1 MKIGILEAVTMP
13 DSLQRYGS
21 FVDLFANLLD
31 AEKEGYELERYFVID
46 EEFPS
51 SVSSCEAY
59 LITGSTHDA
68 YADIPWINTLK
79 QLVRDIHASGRP
91 LIGVCFGH
99 QLIAEALGGKVEKYI
114 GGWGVGRHQY
124 EFHQT
129 PVGPRCEQNSL
140 TMNAFHQDQIIR
152 LPAGAE
158 VFASSEF
165 CQYAGV
171 AYGNNT
177 LSVQAHPEFTIEFE
191 TDLTADKVAAVVPQH
206 VRDKALADLRSSGAQ
221 VDNAIVSRIMKDLLN
236 TARTRSCKSPSLPLK
251 R

>member
-13 DSLQRYGS
+13 ESLKRYGS

-31 AEKEGYELERYFVID
+31 AEKEGYELERYFVTD
-46 EEFPS
+46 EHFPS
-51 SVSSCEAY
+51 SVSSCDAY

-79 QLVRDIHASGRP
+79 QLAKDIHASGRP

-99 QLIAEALGGKVEKYI
+99 QLIAEALGGRVEKHT

-129 PVGPRCEQNSL
+129 PSGPRCEQDSL
-140 TMNAFHQDQIIR
+140 TMNAFHQDQVTQ
-152 LPAGAE
+152 LPVGAE

-171 AYGNNT
+171 VYGKNT
-177 LSVQAHPEFTIEFE
+177 LSVQAHPEFSIEFE
-191 TDLTADKVAAVVPQH
+191 IDLTADKVAAVVPQQ
-206 VRDKALADLRSSGAQ
+206 VRDKALADLRSPRAQ
-221 VDNAIVSRIMKDLLN
+221 VDNHIVSRMMKDLLN
-236 TARTRSCKSPSLPLK
+236 TAKNG
-251 R
+251 